1 MQGHSL
7 RSSSAK
13 LKRLQ
18 KEQARRCANND
29 HPILYR
35 SGDNF
40 FCVYC
45 NALET
50 DSDRVEE
57 EKTFANMVKC
67 QDEEQYEPACGDTSG
82 NATHP
87 SDGLSVAKTSSTPTT
102 TGADLSASASHSRGV
117 TIHWLLAWTRKHNCW
132 SWPTSAVTKYII
144 QPATAHSHCR
154 YTELPE
160 LLSPESTDAPELNG
174 LGPSTSFVSH
184 CWGAPFGDL
193 VAALLD
199 GGADPRRRVWID
211 IFAVRQWP
219 GAQAWCCCCDMFR
232 DIIVA
237 CLWLL

>member
-1 MQGHSL
+1 MQGNSL

-18 KEQARRCANND
+18 SEQAKRCANND

-45 NALET
+45 NALELN
-50 DSDRVEE
+50 SDRVEE
-57 EKTFANMVKC
+57 EKRFANMVKS
-67 QDEEQYEPACGDTSG
+67 QDEQHFETASGDTSG
-82 NATHP
+82 GPAPPNKSSSVSTNSGNPTAT
-87 SDGLSVAKTSSTPTT
+87 AT
-102 TGADLSASASHSRGV
+102 DLSAAASHSRGV
-117 TIHWLLAWTRKHNCW
+117 TIHWLFAWTEKHNCW

-144 QPATAHSHCR
+144 QPATAHLHCR

-160 LLSPESTDAPELNG
+160 LQSPETSETPELGG
-174 LGPSTSFVSH
+174 LGPSNSFVSH

-199 GGADPRRRVWID
+199 GDADPSRRVWID

-219 GAQAWCCCCDMFR
+219 GTRAYCWCHIR
-232 DIIVA
+232 
-237 CLWLL
+237 